1 MKEFLLL
8 LMILYLIIIFKK
20 NIEILLNK
28 NDFYLNAVKNLDKYE
43 IEYIENCTLIT
54 NVSEEDLNGIK
65 RAYYVQKKG
74 IMI

>member
-8 LMILYLIIIFKK
+8 LMILYLIIILKK

-43 IEYIENCTLIT
+43 IEYIENCPLIT
-54 NVSEEDLNGIK
+54 NVSQEDLNGIK
-65 RAYYVQKKG
+65 RAYYV
-74 IMI
+74 